1 VRERERTSKCA
12 RIVLKR
18 ESEGWE
24 RRRSTVNYG
33 MGEGSTD
40 EDDWGSNMNRGE
52 GLFFWAGL
60 EIFVGVEFEVVT
72 FSEFCRVSRVI

>member
-1 VRERERTSKCA
+1 
-12 RIVLKR
+12 
-18 ESEGWE
+18 
-24 RRRSTVNYG
+24 